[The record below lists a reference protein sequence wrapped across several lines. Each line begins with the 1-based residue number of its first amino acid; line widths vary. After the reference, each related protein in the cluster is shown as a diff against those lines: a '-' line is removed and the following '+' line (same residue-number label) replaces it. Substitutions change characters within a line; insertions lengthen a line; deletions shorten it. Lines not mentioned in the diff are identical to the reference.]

1 MPAQEHIDRQDLLRF
16 TPACQNLSRAIHATA
31 VVAGSSFTGI
41 QRASGASPYDKD
53 RLRPLGWL
61 RLQVPVWPASARSG
75 CGANSSSFLRPKVQR
90 LAPAYEHRRKS
101 STMTHCVRENHPPQ
115 SANQDVEKCC
125 KLISPLQGNSTRICV
140 QHNNPPPG
148 KFSGGK
154 ISQKAMGGFIVQ
166 HNLGGLII
174 SIRGLL

>member
-1 MPAQEHIDRQDLLRF
+1 MQNPVQAAMPAQEHIDRQDLLRF

-41 QRASGASPYDKD
+41 QRGSGASPYDKD

-61 RLQVPVWPASARSG
+61 RLQVPVWPAGARSG

-101 STMTHCVRENHPPQ
+101 STMAHCVRDAPLAAPPTPAATLP
-115 SANQDVEKCC
+115 SACWRLLSDIPATTALFAVTSDLLTHAGE
-125 KLISPLQGNSTRICV
+125 QGVPVR
-140 QHNNPPPG
+140 
-148 KFSGGK
+148 
-154 ISQKAMGGFIVQ
+154 A
-166 HNLGGLII
+166 
-174 SIRGLL
+174 